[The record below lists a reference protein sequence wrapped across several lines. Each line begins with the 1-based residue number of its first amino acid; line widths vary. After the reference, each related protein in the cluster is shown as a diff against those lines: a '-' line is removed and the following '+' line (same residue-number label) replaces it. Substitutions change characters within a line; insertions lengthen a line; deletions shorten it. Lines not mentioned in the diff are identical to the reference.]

1 MCDVAAIGPA
11 MGAIGNAAGV
21 AAENKAKKRA
31 YNHKLKV
38 RERKWFQTRSTYQTK
53 KVQFAQNVDL
63 SNIEAQRVYTEIN
76 KKLYDARSMAILND
90 IPGFKKMLSQE
101 GDIMAN
107 AAERGIRGN
116 SLKKLLLQNQQN
128 YGLQQAMTARGLTD
142 AYYDAKANKS
152 QVRNKLKSTLNEEF
166 SKVALA
172 PIPDIAPPPPVMGNV
187 GLTLMLGMGE
197 ALGAGLS
204 A

>member
-21 AAENKAKKRA
+21 AQENKAKKRA

-38 RERKWFQTRSTYQTK
+38 RERKWFQERSTYNTK

-63 SNIEAQRVYTEIN
+63 GNIEAQRVYTEIN

-90 IPGFKKMLSQE
+90 LPGFKKMLSQE
-101 GDIMAN
+101 GDIMTS

-128 YGLQQAMTARGLTD
+128 YGLEQAMTARGLTD
-142 AYYDAKANKS
+142 AFYNAKSNKL

-166 SKVALA
+166 GKVAVA

>member
-1 MCDVAAIGPA
+1 

-21 AAENKAKKRA
+21 AQENKAKKRA
-31 YNHKLKV
+31 YQHKLKV
-38 RERKWFQTRSTYQTK
+38 RERKWMQTRSTYQTK

-128 YGLQQAMTARGLTD
+128 YGLQQAMTARGCLLYTSD
-142 AYYDAKANKS
+142 AAD
-152 QVRNKLKSTLNEEF
+152 E
-166 SKVALA
+166 
-172 PIPDIAPPPPVMGNV
+172 
-187 GLTLMLGMGE
+187 
-197 ALGAGLS
+197 
-204 A
+204 

>member
-21 AAENKAKKRA
+21 AQENKAKKRA
-31 YNHKLKV
+31 YQHKLKV
-38 RERKWFQTRSTYQTK
+38 RERKWMQTRSTYQTK

-90 IPGFKKMLSQE
+90 LPGFKKMLSQE

-142 AYYDAKANKS
+142 AFYDAKSNKQ
-152 QVRNKLKSTLNEEF
+152 QVRSKLKSTLNEEF
-166 SKVALA
+166 GKVAVA

>member
-21 AAENKAKKRA
+21 AQENKAKKRA

-38 RERKWFQTRSTYQTK
+38 RERKWFQERSTYNTK

-63 SNIEAQRVYTEIN
+63 GNIEAQRVYTEIN

-90 IPGFKKMLSQE
+90 LPGFKKMLSQE
-101 GDIMAN
+101 GDIMTS

-128 YGLQQAMTARGLTD
+128 YGLEQAMTARGLTD
-142 AYYDAKANKS
+142 AFYNAKSNKL

-166 SKVALA
+166 GKVAVA
-172 PIPDIAPPPPVMGNV
+172 PIPDIAAPPPVMGNV

>member
-1 MCDVAAIGPA
+1 

-21 AAENKAKKRA
+21 AQENKAKKRA
-31 YNHKLKV
+31 YQHKLKV
-38 RERKWFQTRSTYQTK
+38 RERKWMQTRSTYQTK

-90 IPGFKKMLSQE
+90 LPGFKKMLSQE

-142 AYYDAKANKS
+142 AFYDAKSNKQ
-152 QVRNKLKSTLNEEF
+152 QVRSKLKSTLNEEF
-166 SKVALA
+166 GKVAVA